1 MRLNKGDVIENLE
14 LPSTQGDT
22 FNIEDLAGK
31 KAIITIYRFATC
43 PFCNLR
49 INEFSKR
56 HDELGD
62 NFEIIAI
69 FDSPLDFL
77 IKSSKKHNAPFKI
90 LADENFDYF
99 KKYDVEQSAW
109 KFLVGSTLGFFR
121 LLKAFAKGYIPMQ
134 MKGSMRTVPVDILI
148 NADGTIETAYY
159 AKNTTDHLSFD
170 EVKTFSKG

>member
-1 MRLNKGDVIENLE
+1 MKLNKGDVIETLA

-22 FNIEDLAGK
+22 FDIKDLAGK
-31 KAIITIYRFATC
+31 KAIVTFYRFATC

-49 INEFSKR
+49 INEFTKR
-56 HDELGD
+56 YRELGD
-62 NFEIIAI
+62 TFQVIAI

-77 IKSSKKHNAPFKI
+77 IKSTKKHNAPFKI

-109 KFLVGSTLGFFR
+109 KFLIGSTLGFFR

-148 NADGTIETAYY
+148 NEDGTIERAYY

-170 EVKTFSKG
+170 EVKTFSLG

>member
-1 MRLNKGDVIENLE
+1 MKLNKGDVIETLA

-22 FNIEDLAGK
+22 FDIKDLAGK
-31 KAIITIYRFATC
+31 KAIITFYRFATC

-56 HDELGD
+56 HGELGD

-77 IKSSKKHNAPFKI
+77 IKSAKKHNAPFKI

-99 KKYDVEQSAW
+99 KKYDVEQSTW
-109 KFLVGSTLGFFR
+109 KFLIGSTLGFFR
-121 LLKAFAKGYIPMQ
+121 LLNAFSKGYIPMQ

-148 NADGTIETAYY
+148 NEDGTIERAYY

-170 EVKTFSKG
+170 EVKTFSMG

>member
-22 FNIEDLAGK
+22 FNIKDLAGK
-31 KAIITIYRFATC
+31 KAIITFYRFATC

-159 AKNTTDHLSFD
+159 AKNTTDHLNFD
-170 EVKTFSKG
+170 EVKTFSMS